1 MCNNTEDVGEY
12 YATWNKPA
20 AGVHLR
26 EVPEIVK
33 LIETDTKMLVA
44 KGRVRWEQH
53 QELLFDRYLVSIILE
68 EKGLESCST
77 TLDLQLKYYI
87 VLSKTC

>member
-1 MCNNTEDVGEY
+1 MCNNTEDLGEY

-20 AGVHLR
+20 IGVHLC

-33 LIETDTKMLVA
+33 LIGTDTKMLVT

-53 QELLFDRYLVSIILE
+53 SELLFDRYLVSIIL
-68 EKGLESCST
+68 
-77 TLDLQLKYYI
+77 
-87 VLSKTC
+87 